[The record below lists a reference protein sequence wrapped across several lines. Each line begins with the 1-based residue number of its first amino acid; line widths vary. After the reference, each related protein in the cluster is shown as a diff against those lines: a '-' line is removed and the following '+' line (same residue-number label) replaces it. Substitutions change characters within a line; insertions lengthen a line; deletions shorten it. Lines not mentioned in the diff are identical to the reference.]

1 MIQEQMHP
9 VPEKI
14 SIAMKI
20 GFNSIPVTSNWM
32 PLPTIAKNNIGYT
45 NLFTN
50 HQHIYIIN
58 KHCHKQVK
66 VCKTL
71 KFNLDINMFLVLGGG
86 GGL

>member
-1 MIQEQMHP
+1 MIQEQMPP

-20 GFNSIPVTSNWM
+20 GFNSIPVTSNWI
-32 PLPTIAKNNIGYT
+32 PLPPIAKNNMGYT

-50 HQHIYIIN
+50 HQHIYIVN
-58 KHCHKQVK
+58 KHSHKQVK

-71 KFNLDINMFLVLGGG
+71 KFNLGINMFSFRGRG
-86 GGL
+86 